1 MISKKI
7 KSIICNS
14 GSVWIMYNIEN
25 REPYF
30 KKFITTK
37 ASSTSVCIVS
47 KSRIDLFVNELD
59 EYNLKDLDYKVWVY
73 NKNDKLM
80 DNILKVLEEMDFPEN
95 IYLNY
100 SDSLDVSIDVL
111 GHGLY
116 SHITKNIS
124 KFYSKNKREVFYHS
138 ADNIIYEL
146 IESKSDEDIEY
157 MKLSAKRA
165 LQIIEDVFHNIK
177 AGMTEKEIFNLCKEI
192 FNNKPEWFKDF
203 KITDEKFSWD
213 EEGCPIVLVGPNLK
227 KGGHTLPSD
236 QRLEKGYT
244 VYLDFGVTLI
254 TGLGGKYSSD
264 LQRMGYCLKDDESDA
279 PNNIKRIFEVLRDSI
294 KVGVRDCIPNKKG
307 FEIDE
312 KVRKYIL
319 GHGYPDYNHS
329 TGHPVGELAHDIGT
343 SLSPKGSKKSDLY
356 LKENGVYTI
365 EPRIQIE
372 NGGSIEEM
380 VQVTK
385 YGGVPL
391 CSMQEKLYLI

>member
-1 MISKKI
+1 MINEKI
-7 KSIICNS
+7 KNAICNS

-25 REPYF
+25 HEPYF
-30 KKFITTK
+30 KKFITGK

-47 KSRIDLFVNELD
+47 KSRVDLFVNELD
-59 EYNLKDLDYKVWVY
+59 EYNLKDLDCKIWVY
-73 NKNDKLM
+73 NRNNRLM
-80 DNILKVLEEMDFPEN
+80 DNILKVLEELDFPKD

-100 SDSLDVSIDVL
+100 SDSLDVSTDVL

-116 SHITKNIS
+116 FHITKNIS
-124 KFYSKNKREVFYHS
+124 EFYNQNKKEVFYHS
-138 ADNIIYEL
+138 ADNMIYEL
-146 IESKSDEDIEY
+146 IESKNEKDMDY

-165 LQIIEDVFHNIK
+165 LQIIEDVFNNIK
-177 AGMTEKEIFNLCKEI
+177 VGMTEKEIFDLCKKI
-192 FNNKPEWFKDF
+192 FNDKPKWFKDF
-203 KITDEKFSWD
+203 KIIDEKFSWD

-236 QRLEKGYT
+236 QRLKKGYT

-254 TGLGGKYSSD
+254 TSLGGKYSSD
-264 LQRMGYCLKDDESDA
+264 LQRMGYCLKDGESDA
-279 PNNIKRIFEVLRDSI
+279 PDNIKCIFEVLRDSI
-294 KVGVRDCIPNKKG
+294 KLGAKDCMPSKRG

-319 GHGYPDYNHS
+319 DHGYPDYNHS

-380 VQVTK
+380 IQVTK
-385 YGGVPL
+385 YGGIPL
-391 CSMQEKLYLI
+391 CNMQEKLYLI

>member
-1 MISKKI
+1 MINKKI
-7 KSIICNS
+7 KNIICNS

-59 EYNLKDLDYKVWVY
+59 EYNLKDLDCKVWVY

-279 PNNIKRIFEVLRDSI
+279 PNNYGSYSNKAFDDYIDIASTNKNNQIRMHALHLAENIFMNDNAIVPIYFYSEALLV
-294 KVGVRDCIPNKKG
+294 
-307 FEIDE
+307 
-312 KVRKYIL
+312 
-319 GHGYPDYNHS
+319 
-329 TGHPVGELAHDIGT
+329 
-343 SLSPKGSKKSDLY
+343 SPK
-356 LKENGVYTI
+356 LKNVVYNALGKHKFNYCYI
-365 EPRIQIE
+365 E
-372 NGGSIEEM
+372 
-380 VQVTK
+380 
-385 YGGVPL
+385 
-391 CSMQEKLYLI
+391 